1 MKRGRMVLL
10 NLLLGKLPVSDQ
22 GGTASEAPP
31 LTPMIH
37 QDGVLYTLIYI
48 FARFYGLYYIGHL
61 RY

>member
-31 LTPMIH
+31 LTPTRSGQESVVI
-37 QDGVLYTLIYI
+37 
-48 FARFYGLYYIGHL
+48 
-61 RY
+61 